1 MIKLENNFSKYNLL
15 FYEINELYH
24 DYAVKTNI
32 SDSVSCILYILC
44 ERGGSCKQSEIYK
57 NSGISRQTINSAV
70 RRLEENGVI
79 VLTKCG
85 GRDTVVSLT
94 EEGERLAVEK
104 IQPLFEIENNIFS
117 SWNETEI
124 SEYLRLTTEYRDL
137 LKSGIENLNFEDR

>member
-24 DYAVKTNI
+24 DYAVKTNL

-79 VLTKCG
+79 ILTKSG

-94 EEGERLAVEK
+94 EEGESLAVEK

-117 SWNETEI
+117 SWNEKEI

>member
-24 DYAVKTNI
+24 DYAVKTNL

-117 SWNETEI
+117 SWNEKEI
-124 SEYLRLTTEYRDL
+124 SEYLRLTTKYRDL